1 MCPEIFG
8 EWLRR
13 QGHRVIR
20 TASSY
25 WYNAAPRIYQ
35 AFPYDWLITP
45 SEDEINRLLVGSA
58 AVCVRYSAPL
68 EHEVGRLSY
77 HTVCS
82 DPAYDVVAL
91 PKQSRTN
98 VRSALKRCTV
108 TRVPFERLADDGWAL
123 QQDTLKRQSRNYVTR
138 KQWEAR
144 CKAATDLAGFE
155 AWAALV
161 EGTLAA
167 SATVFQFGSCCSILY
182 QQSRSDLLRTGANL
196 ALGFALTK
204 ELIGR
209 AGVKSVFYG
218 LHSLDGP
225 PTVDW
230 FKYRLGYRPRR
241 VRQRVAFHPLV
252 APWVNRLFHAFLRE
266 AMRLRPRS
274 GTLAKAEGLV
284 SFFLEGKLPLER
296 QTVPDALRFALQA
309 SAPSAQPAGKSEL
322 LPGNPRIS
330 SA

>member
-25 WYNAAPRIYQ
+25 WYDAGPRVYQ
-35 AFPYDWLITP
+35 AFPFDWLITP
-45 SEDEINRLLVGSA
+45 SEDELNGLLVGNA
-58 AVCVRYSAPL
+58 AVCLRYSAPL
-68 EHEVGRLSY
+68 EYDLGRLSY

-82 DPAYDVVAL
+82 DPDYDVVAL

-123 QQDTLKRQSRNYVTR
+123 QQDTLNRQGRNYVTR
-138 KQWEAR
+138 RQWEER
-144 CKAATDLAGFE
+144 CKAATDLPGFE

-167 SATVFQFGSCCSILY
+167 TATVFQLGNCCSILY
-182 QQSRSDLLRTGANL
+182 QQSRTDLLRTGANL

-209 AGVKSVFYG
+209 AGVNCVFYG

-230 FKYRLGYRPRR
+230 FKYRLGYRLRR

-252 APWVNRLFHAFLRE
+252 APWVNRLFHALLRE
-266 AMRLRPRS
+266 ATRLRPQS

-284 SFFLEGKLPLER
+284 SFFLEGMLPLER
-296 QTVPDALRFALQA
+296 QTVPEALRLAPQA
-309 SAPSAQPAGKSEL
+309 SGQSGQAAGESAL
-322 LPGNPRIS
+322 LPGIPRIS